1 MERFNLKKASELE
14 FGKQYQIKV
23 SNGFA
28 ALENVNDSGGINSAW
43 ENLKETI
50 EISAKESVGLYE
62 WKQHKP
68 WFDEEFSQTLDQRR
82 QVKMQWL
89 WDPNRSNVDSLN
101 SINYKASRHFR
112 KKKKEYLTAEI
123 NVLEKLTVITRISE
137 TCIGASVTSRRV
149 TSVELIQ

>member
-62 WKQHKP
+62 LQQHKP
-68 WFDEEFSQTLDQRR
+68 SCDEERLQILYERKQA
-82 QVKMQWL
+82 KMQQL
-89 WDPNRSNVDSLN
+89 QVQPR
-101 SINYKASRHFR
+101 AM
-112 KKKKEYLTAEI
+112 
-123 NVLEKLTVITRISE
+123 
-137 TCIGASVTSRRV
+137 
-149 TSVELIQ
+149 